1 MYKVLTTVLIL
12 WLTGM
17 GLMSIS
23 CDKEE
28 KSPQMAEIVTTT
40 DTKSQAL
47 KPQTTD
53 ALSGSP
59 INKSVYTDYKGKRI
73 YFCCANSRENF
84 NMDPEKYIKAFQEQ
98 GITLEDAPTDK

>member
-12 WLTGM
+12 WLMGM

-40 DTKSQAL
+40 DTKSQTL

-53 ALSGSP
+53 AFSGSP
-59 INKSVYTDYKGKRI
+59 IDKSIYTDYKGKRI
-73 YFCCANSRENF
+73 YFCCPNSRTSF
-84 NMDPEKYIKAFQEQ
+84 SGDPEKYIKKLQEQ
-98 GITLEDAPTDK
+98 GIALEDAPVKK